1 MHLQGSDPDIQT
13 LISRIRS
20 EKLELQPDFQR
31 GEVWT
36 TEKKQALIDTILRG
50 WHIPPIH
57 IVVVEETKRQQVLDG
72 QQRLTAIR
80 DFVYD
85 RYPFNGNCEPLSR
98 GMQELDGL
106 YYSQLPETYRNE
118 FDDYPIRQFLITDYE
133 IGEPGELFHRLN
145 QQARLTPSEKRNA
158 FFGPVRAQVKE
169 LVAFMDILGLDKS
182 TIGFSNARMAYDDVL
197 SKSLIFMERRSIR
210 EKVTEA
216 NVTERYRNPEPFS
229 DLLISEMKG
238 VLSSLNEQSLFFNSR
253 VKFNKATL
261 MSWILFI
268 YRNLDRIYDS
278 GEIGRYI
285 MDFEY
290 ARILNKKQLMDSNE
304 NISATDAALKIE
316 EEYRPL
322 VTIFNDRSTSRVAD
336 ASSVVLRDAIINL
349 IFNDY
354 QKVDGFRGNGKFS
367 IDEKDTLFLVANE
380 MKRPSESDF
389 LSLVNLTSNLW
400 GDWREVE

>member
-13 LISRIRS
+13 LISRIGS
-20 EKLELQPDFQR
+20 KKLELQPDFQR

-57 IVVVEETKRQQVLDG
+57 IVVVEETKRHQVLDG

-80 DFVYD
+80 DFVD
-85 RYPFNGNCEPLSR
+85 NRYPFNGQCDPLSR
-98 GMQELDGL
+98 EMQKLDGL
-106 YYSQLPETYRNE
+106 YYSELPENYRNE

-197 SKSLIFMERRSIR
+197 SKSLIFMERNSVR
-210 EKVTEA
+210 EKITEA
-216 NVTERYRNPEPFS
+216 NVTERYRSPEPFS
-229 DLLISEMKG
+229 EVIIKEMKD
-238 VLSSLNEQSLFFNSR
+238 VLSCISEQSLFFNSR

-261 MSWILFI
+261 TSWILFI
-268 YRNLDRIYDS
+268 YRNIDRTCDS
-278 GEIGRYI
+278 GELGRYI

-290 ARILNKKQLMDSNE
+290 ARILNKKQLMDSSE
-304 NISATDAALKIE
+304 NAPSTDASITIE
-316 EEYRPL
+316 KAYRPL
-322 VTIFNDRSTSRVAD
+322 IAIFNDRATSRVAD
-336 ASSVVLRDAIINL
+336 ASSVVLRDAIINV

-354 QKVDGFRGNGKFS
+354 QKVDGFRGSGKLS
-367 IDEKDTLFLVANE
+367 IEERDILYLINHEL
-380 MKRPSESDF
+380 KRPTESHF
-389 LSLVNLTSNLW
+389 LSLVNLLSDAW
-400 GDWREVE
+400 GDWREIE